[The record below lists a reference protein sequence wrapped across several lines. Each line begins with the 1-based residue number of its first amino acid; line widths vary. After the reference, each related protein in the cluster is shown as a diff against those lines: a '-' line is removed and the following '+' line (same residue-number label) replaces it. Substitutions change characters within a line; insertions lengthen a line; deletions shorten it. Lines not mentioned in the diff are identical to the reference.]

1 MENVYLLGRSN
12 NDKGLTVCLF
22 ACCDRQEVREIV
34 EGGVPR
40 FLCLLVVTGRKG
52 GEGNSRGVPR
62 PPLPSHRPPSPAK
75 SIAAAAVRLPPT
87 DSTNTKPGSRV
98 SRPI

>member
-1 MENVYLLGRSN
+1 MV
-12 NDKGLTVCLF
+12 
-22 ACCDRQEVREIV
+22 
-34 EGGVPR
+34 GVLR
-40 FLCLLVVTGRKG
+40 FVCLLVVTGKKG
-52 GEGNSRGVPR
+52 GKGNSGGVPR